1 MTNPRLITIANQKG
15 GVGKTTSAVNL
26 AAALAD
32 IGKKV
37 LVIDLDPQGN
47 ASTAVGAVHTSGTDS
62 SYEVLLGDRTAE
74 QAMQACPS
82 TPQLYCIPATIDL
95 AGAEVEMV
103 SLVRREFRLYDALH
117 NGFLEEHG
125 FDYVFIDCP
134 PSLGLLTINAFA
146 CAEEVIIPIQCEYYA
161 LEGVGQLLGNIT
173 MIREHLNEDLHIS
186 AVLLTMYDARTK
198 LAEQVAAEVREQ
210 FGAVVLGNVIPRSIR
225 VSEAPGYGKTVIEYD
240 PSSTGARAYTAA
252 GRELDRRG
260 DYTPHPSTG
269 AIGVSP
275 EIYAELEG
283 QG

>member
-32 IGKKV
+32 TGKKV

-134 PSLGLLTINAFA
+134 PSLGLLTINAFT

-240 PSSTGARAYTAA
+240 PSSTGARAYAAA

>member
-134 PSLGLLTINAFA
+134 PSLGLLTINAFT

-240 PSSTGARAYTAA
+240 PSSTGARAYAAA